1 MILVFGIFPSAI
13 LVTQSRRLLMPLWSE
28 FVDLVYAILF
38 GLAGAFG
45 GNMGL
50 AIGFLSLT
58 FRLAVLPLTLRMA
71 YRSLEVQLALK
82 KLQPELSRI
91 QTRHK
96 GDPKRLLEET
106 AKLHQRHGI
115 KVMDSRGII
124 TLLIQAPLFLGL
136 FAAVQRGL
144 SNSSRFLWIKD
155 LMKSDPVLVFV
166 CALLTGLSAVI
177 ASNAPEQQRT
187 VAFLLPAV
195 LTLAFLWRMAAG
207 IGIYSLASGMV
218 GLVQSLLIR
227 RRLHKL
233 AA

>member
-1 MILVFGIFPSAI
+1 
-13 LVTQSRRLLMPLWSE
+13 MPFWSE

-91 QTRHK
+91 RTRHK

-155 LMKSDPVLVFV
+155 LMKSDPVLVFA